1 MLNNKLSN
9 YIKQIFV
16 IAISLVISSCVPRGA
31 NFETLD
37 PNLYDQSWLT
47 GKPCGAPCWYGLEPG
62 VSSHQDSISRV
73 NQLSF
78 INGNTAVFTDPA
90 VYPYIDGVSFQ
101 YKKPQDFYYVGMYF
115 EKGILEDIDF
125 SPSYQITFEQAV
137 EKLGSPDGFWVLPN
151 EGDAAG
157 CELQVIWK
165 NKRLV
170 LQYDTGILPI
180 ISFGLNE
187 NLCSN
192 EGNQPLPKGIVVQY
206 VKIMSASDIE
216 SILQDNPLNP
226 WKGFA
231 N

>member
-1 MLNNKLSN
+1 MEYHFN
-9 YIKQIFV
+9 I
-16 IAISLVISSCVPRGA
+16 R
-31 NFETLD
+31 
-37 PNLYDQSWLT
+37 NLKNS
-47 GKPCGAPCWYGLEPG
+47 
-62 VSSHQDSISRV
+62 
-73 NQLSF
+73 
-78 INGNTAVFTDPA
+78 
-90 VYPYIDGVSFQ
+90 
-101 YKKPQDFYYVGMYF
+101 YYVGMYF

-137 EKLGSPDGFWVLPN
+137 EKLGSPDGLWVLPN

-187 NLCSN
+187 DLCSN
-192 EGNQPLPKGIVVQY
+192 EGKRPLPKGILIQY
-206 VKIMSASDIE
+206 VKIMLPSDIE

-231 N
+231 KQYY